1 MEKLHKV
8 CELGMA
14 PEVYYL
20 VNKMRQKLSVPK
32 LLKIVGDFTTNLTS
46 QLFFGGF
53 FLATEVFF
61 KKS

>member
-20 VNKMRQKLSVPK
+20 VNKMRQKLSISTQAAK
-32 LLKIVGDFTTNLTS
+32 D
-46 QLFFGGF
+46 GG
-53 FLATEVFF
+53 
-61 KKS
+61 